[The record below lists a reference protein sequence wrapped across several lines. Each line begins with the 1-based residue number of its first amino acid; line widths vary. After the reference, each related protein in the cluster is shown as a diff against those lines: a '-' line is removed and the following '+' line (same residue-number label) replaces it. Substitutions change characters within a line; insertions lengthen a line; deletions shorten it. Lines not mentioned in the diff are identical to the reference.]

1 MYTKRLN
8 FTPDESHLRFSEKR
22 EEYQNLLKKYRAPEA
37 SPAPPAA
44 VRADGVLPAARELI
58 SRNSDLILIGIIVL
72 LLTDPDSQQDTV
84 LLGILIYLLI
94 G

>member
-8 FTPDESHLRFSEKR
+8 FTPDESHLRFAEKR
-22 EEYQNLLKKYRAPEA
+22 EEYQNILKKYRAPEA
-37 SPAPPAA
+37 SPAPPPP
-44 VRADGVLPAARELI
+44 RTEGVIPAARELI
-58 SRNSDLILIGIIVL
+58 SKNSDLILIGVIIL